1 MRGHFLLWKKTRK
14 QYILIQRVFKIW
26 NFNHK
31 GVFPFVHVYYRLLN
45 GILFY
50 FFINLFIYLFLS
62 ALGLC
67 YCTWA
72 FSSCGELGLH
82 FIAVHRL
89 LTAVASLVAQSTG
102 SRHVDFSSCG
112 TWAQWLWIAG
122 SRTQAQQLWCSG
134 FVAQQHVGSSL
145 TRARTHVP
153 CIGGR
158 ILNHCATREV
168 PEWHLRMYTLSSSES

>member
-1 MRGHFLLWKKTRK
+1 MSSPKTKWMTKKIMKPVFKRLCLSISQLKVTQSIWLLSPGLGTQLFMVNILNELQMRGHFLLWKKTRK

-89 LTAVASLVAQSTG
+89 LTAVASLVA
-102 SRHVDFSSCG
+102 
-112 TWAQWLWIAG
+112 
-122 SRTQAQQLWCSG
+122 
-134 FVAQQHVGSSL
+134 
-145 TRARTHVP
+145 
-153 CIGGR
+153 
-158 ILNHCATREV
+158 
-168 PEWHLRMYTLSSSES
+168 